1 MNKLISLLT
10 PTLFP
15 VLAFAQSTDW
25 NSVNLAVTDTH
36 VLPAYARFAENSATL
51 VPAAT
56 ALCDQPGPESLA
68 GMQAAFNDSMDAWQG
83 VQHIQFGPITYFNWN
98 FRLQFWPDDKGTG
111 ARQLTEML
119 AARDSSQLDTE
130 SFARQSVG
138 VQGYPALERLI
149 FDANSLQELQENPF
163 QCQLVRA
170 IAANLAEIA
179 AGVEA
184 RWREEF
190 RTTIANADERGF
202 FESAEDATI
211 SYLKAL
217 VENVRRVQQQKLESV
232 LGEDR
237 AGSRVRRAESWRS
250 DRSVRNLK
258 LNAAAFHEIFS
269 TSDPALSAVFV
280 PEDVP
285 VMEAA
290 FAQLEA
296 DLALLP
302 DSMNVALESDAGFAG
317 LKAVRNDLGALFE
330 ALEASLKHTDLYLG
344 FNSLDG
350 D

>member
-1 MNKLISLLT
+1 MYKLFALLT
-10 PTLFP
+10 STLFP
-15 VLAFAQSTDW
+15 VLAIAQSTDW

-36 VLPAYARFAENSATL
+36 VLPGYARFAESSAAL
-51 VPAAT
+51 VPAAA
-56 ALCDQPGPESLA
+56 ALCSNPGPDSLA
-68 GMQAAFNDSMDAWQG
+68 GMQSAFNASMDAWQG

-111 ARQLTEML
+111 ARQLSEML
-119 AARDSSQLDTE
+119 AARDASQLDPE
-130 SFARQSVG
+130 NFARQSVG

-149 FDANSLQELQENPF
+149 FDENSLQELQDNPF
-163 QCQLVRA
+163 QCQLVQA
-170 IAANLAEIA
+170 IAANLSEIA
-179 AGVEA
+179 TGVEA

-190 RTTIANADERGF
+190 RTTIANADERDF

-237 AGSRVRRAESWRS
+237 PGSRVRRAESWRS

-269 TSDPALSAVFV
+269 VPDPGLAAVFV

-290 FAQLEA
+290 FAQLET
-296 DLALLP
+296 DLAVLP
-302 DSMNVALESDAGFAG
+302 DSMNEALQSDAGFEG
-317 LKAVRNDLGALFE
+317 LMAVRNDLDALFE
-330 ALEASLKHTDLYLG
+330 ALEASLKNTDLYLG